1 MTMAAVLLCSLIPTG
16 AAAYAPED
24 GEAADGSAYNDPV
37 QKEPG
42 SAADAESG
50 GSAGE
55 ETEDPTDAEAE
66 ESDEEEPDASAD
78 EEAGGSA
85 GDEDGGFTISMGG
98 DVATYADNDML
109 TLDLEKGQ
117 NFKIRGVTRFKLTYN
132 GKPESTEKTITITLP
147 PFFKFVTIP
156 QDGSG
161 YTVESKATARGNYL
175 GFFNGVPLPKKY
187 YTAEYGTDETNA
199 AELLAYDKFTNC
211 DQIALSLDSDASSR
225 RFEITFAIQMDDR
238 QGTPDYAK
246 YPYTISYI
254 KLGELMVQ
262 AGAHCGAIPLNVCT
276 SVSDTDSGYIRAEAV
291 YKGSSKLTD
300 ETGTVELSGD
310 FARSFREKAP
320 EGFTPVAAL
329 PDAGKHTR
337 PRVGSVTG
345 ALYTF
350 DDYFYP
356 YTDVQVYYPVSEG
369 CLFIYNEAVNSED
382 FPKYDTYDPAPLEYV
397 ESLQQT
403 YEIVTVTVNG
413 KQKQYYKV
421 YDTKN
426 DENCPNGYVRVYSDR
441 YRGARFTY
449 VLPDRDSLIPGQT
462 FEFGDILI
470 SYTHKGVRTEF
481 ETIGTIN
488 PYVCQKEYAPEF
500 VELAYSDTK
509 KDFDRNVM
517 SRPQGQE
524 DSYYFALYNT
534 DRADGKLCASYKKA
548 HLAYTFP
555 WEISPQSVEI
565 HGETNY
571 FSLLSLNPSVNE
583 SDPESIKVTM
593 LPETVSYYYFGD
605 KTEHKIAVNG
615 NRTVTFPKS
624 DQHIETIVFNYEVLP
639 AYSVP
644 QFIVKAENM
653 SVNQKGEA
661 LPDKYPCRFG
671 VSLTTDPNGG
681 GRYYGT
687 DPDNGTFEPTED
699 TPWILWKDNRGPDEP
714 VSQYGV
720 YLTKTLDTLMFGILP
735 GSDLSIKHDEV
746 QIDCHDQNDF
756 LLDSR
761 NTSNSSPYALS
772 FGLRKLDDNTK
783 DYANVKITLEP
794 KTEADAGAFSLISG
808 LESTFFTIGEECDKL
823 DIYLYTN
830 LYPDGRKV
838 DYTKYNPGA
847 EHNEVTSYQ
856 WKFDLADGEYPT
868 KIVIDLGTI
877 HTNAKRFPATR
888 KSGLRDGQ
896 ILGGKYSTSFDWGSV
911 PYFNVRFKGS
921 STFFTGS
928 EQETPVPD
936 GSEYKLKAK
945 ISTDTP
951 AKFINGKESAEGVGP
966 YDTVEGTVHFKS
978 RFDAWLGYK
987 NQEAMVDYFKENGI
1001 TRNYTA
1007 YQGSNVSFQI
1017 GVPYQYNSINYS
1029 GQHFYTSADMKTVSD
1044 PLQTIFSQNNYYSF
1058 PGKVYFQVPRG
1069 IQFNSVKAET
1079 LYQCKSNPVE
1089 LTLSQVKELANGDSL
1104 YIYEGDMSSI
1114 PGAFSIDATI
1124 LPGAETGK
1132 YALVKDW
1139 GLSMDG
1145 FAQKYMQEGYENQ
1158 YPYYTYHFTESFPKE
1173 WGVDDRYVLKAAPTA
1188 QKVEVLSA
1196 SIDGILLR
1204 PGKDGTESTL
1214 TVDKPFTHY
1223 YQLFGEGQKNSL
1235 LGSVTLFNGGTSAL
1249 NEYQAEIELP
1259 RSGGKAV
1266 GYLSNGE
1273 AQEVTNDFSL
1283 YLSGAA
1289 AVKASDK
1296 IQGLTVTYLDDAR
1309 QTVNPQTA
1317 EDYAGVRYIQV
1328 SFRDFQPKDSIRLT
1342 LPLMTD
1348 YEKTEKA
1355 PEYAYL
1361 SASGRYK
1368 QDADS
1373 QWGELKAVNP
1383 VAFRFDS
1390 ARVLVVKKEVT
1401 GSGADKTKA
1410 FEFNVTVSEN
1420 GTSRS
1425 VLPYHGLGG
1434 LPDGVYI
1441 TGYDQYI
1448 SLIDGQ
1454 GVEFYDLQPDAE
1466 YTVEER
1472 NYSKD
1477 GYYTSYT
1484 RQTEETTEQKTA
1496 YTVKGTL
1503 DYGTHT
1509 LTFTNYKGPVAT
1521 WTLTGTKMVNGK
1533 AGGENFSFYREPCD
1547 ENGKSSGSF
1556 DYVNNYVNSAGD
1568 TGELRAKDITFTT
1581 EGDYWYKLYES
1592 SGGSIWYTYDDTVY
1606 LIRVHVFMDGQ
1617 DMKAEPHYF
1626 VLGEDGSKTEA
1637 ESIVFHNIKA
1647 KAAKVSYHWVGDEDT
1662 WPTDTEIPSDPEGE
1676 PIGRAFMA
1684 QPQEPSYQHKVF
1696 AGWYTDEACTKPY
1709 ANGSILKGNLDL
1721 YGYWTEVDVGED
1733 EILVSYLWNLW
1744 YGDGTPTDVTPPTY
1758 DVIKAGTYYTPK
1770 EQEPSVQ
1777 GFTFDGWYDWDGNWS
1792 DYFTGDELDDDLIL
1806 FGYWTKD
1813 DVGSLTVSKTV
1824 TGSGSQ
1830 TKAFTFTVTL
1840 TDESGEALSDAFSYT
1855 GTGVPDGTI
1864 ASGGTVS
1871 LAHGQSVT
1879 ITGLPAGTRYSVTE
1893 NEANQGGYTTT
1904 GTNTAG
1910 TIQTDTT
1917 AMAAFVNYMPSS
1929 SSGGG
1934 TAHTSLTVKKQWAG
1948 DANRA
1953 QPDSVSVQLYRDG
1966 SAYGKPVELSAE
1978 NRWSYTWTGL
1988 STGSRWTVDEED
2000 VPAGYIKTVSH
2011 SGAQW
2016 LITNTYDFMLNTKD
2030 HYAYIIGYRD
2040 GTVRPRANITRAEVA
2055 TVFFRMLTDSA
2066 REKYWST
2073 RNSFSDVSA
2082 DDWCNNA
2089 ISTMEQAGII
2099 SGYADG
2105 TFRPYAP
2112 ITRAELVKIAVGF
2125 FKLTGHPAIESKFTD
2140 IQGHWAENYIL
2151 FAAELG
2157 LVDGYLDGT
2166 FAPDKLVTRCEAMKI
2181 INHALGRAPEKDHL
2195 LSGMTRWPDNADT
2208 SAWFYAEVQEATN
2221 SHACDWISG
2230 DSAMESWTKIL
2241 PVRDWAAFETAWA
2254 ANSGSVPDVPNPGEV
2269 VD

>member
-24 GEAADGSAYNDPV
+24 GDAADGSAYT
-37 QKEPG
+37 EPAQEEQG
-42 SAADAESG
+42 GAADAESG

-55 ETEDPTDAEAE
+55 EPEDPTDAEPEDPAG
-66 ESDEEEPDASAD
+66 EEPDADEDA
-78 EEAGGSA
+78 EEADDPAGG
-85 GDEDGGFTISMGG
+85 GEDGFTISMGG
-98 DVATYADNDML
+98 DVSTYADDML
-109 TLDLEKGQ
+109 TLELDEGQ
-117 NFKIRGVTRFKLTYN
+117 YFKIRGTTTFKLTYN
-132 GKPESTEKTITITLP
+132 GKPDSTEKTITITLP

-156 QDGSG
+156 KDGSG

-187 YTAEYGTDETNA
+187 YTAAYRTDEANA

-211 DQIALSLDSDASSR
+211 DQITLSLDSGASSR
-225 RFEITFAIQMDDR
+225 RFEITFSIQIDDR
-238 QGTPDYAK
+238 QGSPDYAK

-262 AGAHCGAIPLNVCT
+262 AGTHYNAIPLNVCT
-276 SVSDTDSGYIRAEAV
+276 SVSDTASGDILAEAV
-291 YKGSSKLTD
+291 YNGTSKLTD

-310 FARSFREKAP
+310 FTRSFQEKAP
-320 EGFTPVAAL
+320 EGLTPGTV
-329 PDAGKHTR
+329 PDAGKDTR
-337 PRVGSVTG
+337 PRVGNVTG

-350 DDYFYP
+350 EDYFYP
-356 YTDVQVYYPVSEG
+356 YTDVEVYYPVSEG
-369 CLFIYNEAVNSED
+369 CLFIYNESVNSEGY
-382 FPKYDTYDPAPLEYV
+382 PKYDTYDPAPLEYI
-397 ESLQQT
+397 ESLQET
-403 YEIVTVTVNG
+403 YEIVEHDG
-413 KQKQYYKV
+413 KKYYKV
-421 YDTKN
+421 YATED
-426 DENCPNGYVRVYSDR
+426 DENCPNGYVRVYADR
-441 YRGARFTY
+441 YRGARFAY
-449 VLPDRDSLIPGQT
+449 VLPDRDSLVPGQT

-488 PYVCQKEYAPEF
+488 PYVCKKGYAPEF
-500 VELAYSDTK
+500 VERAYSDTK
-509 KDFDRNVM
+509 KDFDWNIM

-524 DSYYFALYNT
+524 DSYYFALDNT
-534 DRADGKLCASYKKA
+534 DNSGGTLYASYKKA
-548 HLAYTFP
+548 HLAYSFP
-555 WEISPQSVEI
+555 WEISPKSVEI
-565 HGETNY
+565 YGETDH
-571 FSLLSLNPSVNE
+571 LSLIPGLYPSVNDG
-583 SDPESIKVTM
+583 DPNNVKVTM

-605 KTEHKIAVNG
+605 STEHKIAVNG

-624 DQHIETIVFNYEVLP
+624 NQHIETIVFNYDVLP

-644 QFIVKAENM
+644 QFIVKADNM
-653 SVNQKGEA
+653 SVNQEGEA

-671 VSLTTDPNGG
+671 ISLTTDPNGG

-714 VSQYGV
+714 VYQYGV
-720 YLTKTLDTLMFGILP
+720 YLTQTLDTLMFGIRPSRDYGITL
-735 GSDLSIKHDEV
+735 DDI
-746 QIDCHDQNDF
+746 QINCHDQNDF

-847 EHNEVTSYQ
+847 ENNEVTSYQ

-888 KSGLRDGQ
+888 NSGLRDGQ
-896 ILGGKYSTSFDWGSV
+896 ILGGKYSTSFAWGSV

-928 EQETPVPD
+928 EQETPVPTD
-936 GSEYKLKAK
+936 TEYKITAK
-945 ISTDTP
+945 ISTTTD
-951 AKFINGKESAEGVGP
+951 AKFINGKGDEGVDA

-978 RFDAWLGYK
+978 RFEAWLGYK
-987 NQEAMVDYFKENGI
+987 NEEAEVKDFKENGKAV
-1001 TRNYTA
+1001 NYTA
-1007 YQGSNVSFQI
+1007 YQGSNVSFRLE
-1017 GVPYQYNSINYS
+1017 VPNRYNSVNYS
-1029 GQHFYTSADMKTVSD
+1029 GEHFYTSADMKTTD
-1044 PLQTIFSQNNYYSF
+1044 GPLQRVFSQNNYYSF
-1058 PGKVYFQVPRG
+1058 PGKVYFQVPKG
-1069 IQFNSVKAET
+1069 IQFNSVKAVT
-1079 LYQCKSNPVE
+1079 LYQGMENPVE
-1089 LTLSQVKELANGDSL
+1089 LVLSQVKELANGDNL
-1104 YIYEGDMSSI
+1104 YIYEGDMCSI
-1114 PGAFSIDATI
+1114 PGVFLIDATI

-1132 YALVKDW
+1132 YELVKDW

-1145 FAQKYMQEGYENQ
+1145 FAQKYMQGEYQEQ
-1158 YPYYTYHFTESFPKE
+1158 YPHYTYHFTESFPEE
-1173 WGVDDRYVLKAAPTA
+1173 WGVDDQYVLKAAPTA

-1196 SIDGILLR
+1196 SIDGILIR
-1204 PGKDGTESTL
+1204 PGKDAAESTL
-1214 TVDKPFTHY
+1214 TVNKPFTHY

-1283 YLSGAA
+1283 YLSGGA

-1296 IQGLTVTYLDDAR
+1296 IQGLTVTYLDDDR
-1309 QTVNPQTA
+1309 KVVDPKTA

-1328 SFRDFQPKDSIRLT
+1328 SFRNFQPKDSVRLT

-1348 YEKTEKA
+1348 YEKTDKA

-1361 SASGRYK
+1361 SASGQYK

-1373 QWGELKAVNP
+1373 QWGDLKAVNP

-1390 ARVLVVKKEVT
+1390 ARALVVRKEVT

-1410 FEFNVTVSEN
+1410 FEFHVTVTEN
-1420 GTSRS
+1420 GTSHS
-1425 VLPYHGLGG
+1425 VLPYRGLGG
-1434 LPDGVYI
+1434 LPDGVYV

-1448 SLIDGQ
+1448 ALKDGQ
-1454 GVEFYDLQPDAE
+1454 GVEFYDLQPDAQ
-1466 YTVEER
+1466 YTVYER
-1472 NYSKD
+1472 SYSKD

-1484 RQTEETTEQKTA
+1484 RQTEETTEEKTGA
-1496 YTVKGTL
+1496 YEVKGTL

-1521 WTLTGTKMVNGK
+1521 WTLAGTKMVNGE
-1533 AGGENFSFYREPCD
+1533 AGGGENFSFYREPCD
-1547 ENGKSSGSF
+1547 ENGNSTGDF

-1568 TGELRAKDITFTT
+1568 TGELRAKDITYTK

-1592 SGGSIWYTYDDTVY
+1592 SGSSYWILRYDPTVY
-1606 LIRVHVFMDGQ
+1606 LIQVHVFMDGQ

-1647 KAAKVSYHWVGDEDT
+1647 EAAKVSYHWVGETKPDDKDIEV
-1662 WPTDTEIPSDPEGE
+1662 PKNSSE
-1676 PIGRAFMA
+1676 PIGRPFMA
-1684 QPQEPSYQHKVF
+1684 AQQIRPEGENIVF
-1696 AGWYTDEACTKPY
+1696 AGWYTDEACTKPF
-1709 ANGSILKGNLDL
+1709 ANGSILQGNLDL
-1721 YGYWTEVDVGED
+1721 YGYWTKVEVGED
-1733 EILVSYLWNLW
+1733 EILVSYMWDLWD
-1744 YGDGTPTDVTPPTY
+1744 GDGTPTDVAPPTY
-1758 DVIKAGTYYTPK
+1758 DIIRKGSDYTPK
-1770 EQEPSVQ
+1770 EQEPSSQ
-1777 GFTFDGWYDWDGNWS
+1777 GFTFHGWYDWDYW
-1792 DYFTGDELDDDLIL
+1792 DDFTGGVLNENLIL
-1806 FGYWTKD
+1806 CGYWTKD

-1824 TGSGSQ
+1824 TGSGST

-1840 TDESGEALSDAFSYT
+1840 TDESGEALPDTFSYT
-1855 GTGVPDGTI
+1855 GNGVPDGTVV
-1864 ASGGTVS
+1864 SGGTVS

-1879 ITGLPAGTRYSVTE
+1879 ITGLPAGTSYSVTE

-1910 TIQTDTT
+1910 TIQTGT
-1917 AMAAFVNYMPSS
+1917 AATAAFVNHMPSS
-1929 SSGGG
+1929 SSDSDSG
-1934 TAHTSLTVKKQWAG
+1934 TSHTSLTVKKQWAG

-1953 QPDSVSVQLYRDG
+1953 QPASVSVQLYRDG

-1988 STGSRWTVDEED
+1988 STNSRWTVDEVD
-2000 VPAGYIKTVSH
+2000 VPAGYTKTVSH
-2011 SGAQW
+2011 SGTQW

-2030 HYAYIIGYRD
+2030 HYAYVIGYRD

-2055 TVFFRMLTDSA
+2055 TVFFRMLTDTA

-2073 RNSFSDVSA
+2073 QNSFSDVSA

-2105 TFRPYAP
+2105 TFRPYDP

-2195 LSGMTRWPDNADT
+2195 LSGMTQWPDNADT

-2230 DSAMESWTKIL
+2230 DSAMENWTKIL